1 MTLGE
6 SEKSRFTRPGFIVG
20 ALMVSL
26 IVVLGVVFGVWQA
39 SGNEPEPNTAPP
51 SPASSSSV
59 TSSAAPTNENSAKAK
74 GGSGSDSDSVCGLDG
89 EVLTGKIAEAP
100 AAEWEYQGTVAYP
113 TSEKHGPAKTNDA
126 GVRYCFQHSPE
137 GALFAAANAVA
148 QGSYDPEGAFINHF
162 LSLNTPNRTELL
174 VPSGSSDTSDTRMSI
189 VGFRLLSYEGATAA
203 VDIAAR
209 VTSSGKTIYVSA
221 IYNLAWEDGDWKLLP
236 VDGSDPLPFVPI
248 PDLVGYTSWMG

>member
-26 IVVLGVVFGVWQA
+26 IVVLGVLFGMWQA
-39 SGNEPEPNTAPP
+39 SGNEPEPNSAPP

-59 TSSAAPTNENSAKAK
+59 TSSAAPTDESSAKAK
-74 GGSGSDSDSVCGLDG
+74 GGSGGDSVCGLDG
-89 EVLTGKIAEAP
+89 EVLSGKIAEAP
-100 AAEWEYQGTVAYP
+100 AAEWEYQGMMSYP

-137 GALFAAANAVA
+137 GALFTAANAVV
-148 QGSYDPEGAFINHF
+148 QGSHDPEGAFINYF
-162 LSLNTPNRTELL
+162 LSLNAPNRSDILGATGN
-174 VPSGSSDTSDTRMSI
+174 SDGSHTRMNI

-209 VTSSGKTIYVSA
+209 VTSSGKTVYFSG
-221 IYNLAWEDGDWKLLP
+221 IYNLTWEDGDWKLLP
-236 VDGSDPLPFVPI
+236 VDGSDPLPFAPI
-248 PDLVGYTSWMG
+248 PDLVGYTSWTG